1 MMIQALPK
9 HVSFPEF
16 IDWYPENSQH
26 RYELHRGAIVEM
38 PKPRGRHSQIAGFLS
53 GEIFLTIRQ
62 AQYPYFIPRECIVKI
77 DDETAY
83 EPDVIVLD
91 ERELIHEPYWQKS
104 SAITRGESIKLLV
117 EVVSTNWRDDYL
129 KKLADYEAI
138 AVPEYWVVD
147 YAALGGRRFI
157 GNPKKPTISLYTLVE
172 DEYQVAQFTDA
183 NAIASP
189 TLPELLLTADA
200 VLQVGKDS
208 E

>member
-1 MMIQALPK
+1 MVQSLPK
-9 HVSFPEF
+9 HISFSEF
-16 IDWYPENSQH
+16 IDWYPENSEH
-26 RYELHRGAIVEM
+26 RYELHNGTIVEM

-53 GEIFLTIRQ
+53 GEIFLVIRQ
-62 AQYPYFIPRECIVKI
+62 TQYPYFIPRECIVKI
-77 DDETAY
+77 NDETAY

-91 ERELIHEPYWQKS
+91 ERELIHEPYWNKS
-104 SAITRGESIKLLV
+104 SAITRGESIKLLI

-157 GNPKKPTISLYTLVE
+157 GNPKQPTISLYTLVE
-172 DEYQVAQFTDA
+172 DEYQVAQFTGP
-183 NAIASP
+183 NAIAS
-189 TLPELLLTADA
+189 TALPELQLSAEA
-200 VLQVGKDS
+200 VLQVGEDS